1 MIKKKKV
8 IDLTE
13 TGPEGYHD
21 VPKNDIERYLVSV
34 LPKVTNAYGLG
45 KIGYFFETS
54 TKQGATEENGEILF
68 AINYRSTYKLAYI
81 EISPLAVEM
90 MRDGD
95 RQTLLRGII
104 HEIAH
109 IVTSSLSNVAEARFV
124 ERREIINAIEE
135 TTESVAQI
143 ARTLLK
149 KTDPQLF
156 N

>member
-1 MIKKKKV
+1 MIKKQKV

-13 TGPEGYHD
+13 TKPEGYHD
-21 VPKNDIERYLVSV
+21 VPKNDIEKYLVSV
-34 LPKVTNAYGLG
+34 LPVVTKAYGLG

-54 TKQGATEENGEILF
+54 RKQRTSDENGEVLF
-68 AINYRSTYKLAYI
+68 SINYKSTYKLAYI

-90 MRDGD
+90 MKEGNRVV
-95 RQTLLRGII
+95 LLHGIT

-109 IVTSSLSNVAEARFV
+109 IVTSDLADVAEARCV
-124 ERREIINAIEE
+124 ERRDIVNAIESV
-135 TTESVAQI
+135 TESVAQI
-143 ARTLLK
+143 ARDLLR